1 MSRCVKARNVFLK
14 RTHDRQLR
22 LQFLAVVPL
31 AGPENATSEDECAEP
46 PNASSSEH
54 PVRET

>member
-1 MSRCVKARNVFLK
+1 MSVCVKARTVFLK
-14 RTHDRQLR
+14 RTHDRQLP

-31 AGPENATSEDECAEP
+31 TGPEIAPLRDECAEP
-46 PNASSSEH
+46 PNASGSEH